1 MKQVY
6 ICLIVLFSAA
16 GYCQQKTISDD
27 LNLAL
32 KQAQGLTMYK
42 PGTSPSFYLKS
53 SIGIFRQSQYTSD
66 ILDRRINMIY
76 VDGDKLYSNTYIPIV
91 LQQQHT
97 NLAVDAF
104 YNVDKMYALPDKPV
118 NQPDRR

>member
-53 SIGIFRQSQYTSD
+53 SNGIFRESQYTSD

-91 LQQQHT
+91 LQQHQT
-97 NLAVDAF
+97 NLSVDNF
-104 YNVDKMYALPDKPV
+104 YRYEKMYALPDPQP
-118 NQPDRR
+118 NQAVKR